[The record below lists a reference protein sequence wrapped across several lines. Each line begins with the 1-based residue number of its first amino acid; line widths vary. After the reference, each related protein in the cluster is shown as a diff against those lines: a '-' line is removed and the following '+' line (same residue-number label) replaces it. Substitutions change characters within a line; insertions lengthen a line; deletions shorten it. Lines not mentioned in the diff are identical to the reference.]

1 MGHERCR
8 LGSAAQHQPEGEA
21 GLAGGRGGS
30 RGLRQ
35 ELPHLRLPRRDGQD
49 LRLYQ
54 HQGNTSIF
62 VVVLDEQSSI

>member
-1 MGHERCR
+1 MGHERRR
-8 LGSAAQHQPEGEA
+8 LGSAAQHQPESEA

-30 RGLRQ
+30 CRLRQ

-54 HQGNTSIF
+54 HQGNASFF
-62 VVVLDEQSSI
+62 VVVMVS